1 MFFRHITW
9 LLLMFS
15 GVLCDGSGSARSF
28 ADVLRERG
36 LSTHSPPRPVPSTPL
51 NTTTISSHVP
61 LSTFQQQIFT
71 GSVHDPEDDE
81 ELPNPDESP
90 SVRIIQTTPLLRPN
104 GDAPGSVFEDDTL
117 EDQNYVIDSTYR
129 FPDTRIF
136 TKEVV
141 RVEYESNNH
150 STTGQPPK
158 AIEERI
164 QRRGYDTSQ
173 DNQEIVSEPNIQAP
187 TRIPDKYPED
197 PPPLEE
203 FAPLPRFSAPVF
215 RPRLPSKSVSRGGS
229 REEVTPPTYHTTP
242 PNSWSSTTYP
252 GF

>member
-1 MFFRHITW
+1 
-9 LLLMFS
+9 MFS

-104 GDAPGSVFEDDTL
+104 GDAPGS
-117 EDQNYVIDSTYR
+117 
-129 FPDTRIF
+129 
-136 TKEVV
+136 
-141 RVEYESNNH
+141 
-150 STTGQPPK
+150 PPK

-187 TRIPDKYPED
+187 TRFLTNILKIHRRWRS
-197 PPPLEE
+197 LRH
-203 FAPLPRFSAPVF
+203 FHVF
-215 RPRLPSKSVSRGGS
+215 LRLCFDQDSHQKR
-229 REEVTPPTYHTTP
+229 
-242 PNSWSSTTYP
+242 
-252 GF
+252 